1 MFVFI
6 SLDIAEASRPSFA
19 LLCVMVHD
27 LRLISNMYA
36 LPSACLNIGVCGCN
50 VVHYESL
57 ARASEV
63 TTSHKAACIDETYF

>member
-1 MFVFI
+1 
-6 SLDIAEASRPSFA
+6 
-19 LLCVMVHD
+19 MVHD

-63 TTSHKAACIDETYF
+63 TASHKAACIDETYF